1 MNILFTNIS
10 NKIRLFAYVY
20 YVGFLVTYESTNN
33 GDPRI
38 LRIMHLQVSFT
49 SCDLTGYPNTEQ
61 RWDKS
66 KYGTLYLY
74 YSEYY
79 IVDVQYF
86 CIKVSGLCL

>member
-1 MNILFTNIS
+1 MIVPMYYMVILGESGEKMKRQPLRRKMNILFTNIS

-49 SCDLTGYPNTEQ
+49 SCDLTGYPNIKQ
-61 RWDKS
+61 R
-66 KYGTLYLY
+66 
-74 YSEYY
+74 
-79 IVDVQYF
+79 
-86 CIKVSGLCL
+86 